1 MTHCVWYYQGRRVR
15 ERWLEQDTCLA
26 CHMQAGCVQPGDL
39 SPATHPADAP
49 TCVYGKK
56 TRLTAKPVQLP
67 TTTGV
72 LRMAL
77 LNSRVSRMTCR
88 WEGMTGSQQGP
99 EQVRTAE
106 TPPAAS
112 HTAVQ
117 GPERRPLQLRN
128 TRSGRVGA
136 KGHHT
141 KKGSFHRQVRSVRTI
156 SSRGMMWAG
165 LKKWAPRMRSAGAI
179 SGAPPRKWRSR
190 RVSTVPMQPLLELR
204 AAPRVQKVLQAAPC
218 ITAPVYQQR
227 PRRQQPNAAQLR
239 DPPARP
245 PAHLGRRSL
254 PPPGRC

>member
-112 HTAVQ
+112 HTAVR

-141 KKGSFHRQVRSVRTI
+141 KKGSFHRQT
-156 SSRGMMWAG
+156 A
-165 LKKWAPRMRSAGAI
+165 
-179 SGAPPRKWRSR
+179 SR
-190 RVSTVPMQPLLELR
+190 RSHPSPSRLPSCLPPALPPHLLGG
-204 AAPRVQKVLQAAPC
+204 AVCAHNLQQGHDVGGAEEVGTQDAVC
-218 ITAPVYQQR
+218 RGNQWGTTKE
-227 PRRQQPNAAQLR
+227 AAQQ
-239 DPPARP
+239 A
-245 PAHLGRRSL
+245 G
-254 PPPGRC
+254 